1 MIMKPY
7 NTRIAPSP
15 TGNMHL
21 GTARTAYFN
30 FLVARASGGKFIL
43 RIDDTDKDRC
53 TVEYLN
59 DIKQTMQWLG
69 LNYDEEVIQSER
81 LHRHV
86 SMAKAIIG
94 LNIAREL
101 DDGAIVLNLP
111 EDMPKAW
118 TDEIAGEIK
127 ITDRDLE
134 LIDGLVLVRS
144 NGMPTYNW
152 ASVLDD
158 HDCEI
163 DYIIRGHDHISN
175 TAKHIAIF
183 TACGMP
189 IPKFAHV
196 GLIHHQKKKL
206 SKRDDAASMLYY
218 RDQGYDPDAVLNFI
232 LRLGWGP
239 KNENKSHKLIDRS
252 RAIDLFLKD
261 GNMRS
266 APSNMDLN
274 QLESYDRKYKAQK
287 NIWRNK
293 DRLVTENE
301 V

>member
-158 HDCEI
+158 HDCGI

-189 IPKFAHV
+189 IPKFAH
-196 GLIHHQKKKL
+196 
-206 SKRDDAASMLYY
+206 SD
-218 RDQGYDPDAVLNFI
+218 
-232 LRLGWGP
+232 
-239 KNENKSHKLIDRS
+239 SHFSLTD
-252 RAIDLFLKD
+252 
-261 GNMRS
+261 
-266 APSNMDLN
+266 
-274 QLESYDRKYKAQK
+274 
-287 NIWRNK
+287 
-293 DRLVTENE
+293 
-301 V
+301 